1 MPRFTHAIC
10 AILLLLMAPLVWADA
25 QPGALKNIEE
35 ADGSPSCFGWQL
47 KVSNTT
53 LTDNGDGTC
62 TVTTGGG
69 GGNSFETLDVPA
81 GTDPVADSSTDTL
94 TITETSFLTLT
105 GTAATDT
112 IDITQVTTDLGTD
125 GLIAANAVALGTD
138 TTNNYVATIAD
149 AGNANITVANSGTE
163 TAAVTLNVV
172 DVTCTGCLGTTEIAG
187 LDISADTNLTAGRSL
202 TLTDD
207 DVLADA
213 ETYTDSKT
221 LWFENPTAADDFKTI
236 WTTQIAATIT
246 SITCESDQTVNFD
259 LQVDDGSATG
269 VNGSDIACTTYATDS
284 TLAGD
289 TTLAVGD
296 RLDLA
301 LTSVSGTPTWV
312 SITWAF
318 TYDD

>member
-1 MPRFTHAIC
+1 M
-10 AILLLLMAPLVWADA
+10 
-25 QPGALKNIEE
+25 
-35 ADGSPSCFGWQL
+35 
-47 KVSNTT
+47 
-53 LTDNGDGTC
+53 
-62 TVTTGGG
+62 
-69 GGNSFETLDVPA
+69 
-81 GTDPVADSSTDTL
+81 
-94 TITETSFLTLT
+94 
-105 GTAATDT
+105 
-112 IDITQVTTDLGTD
+112 
-125 GLIAANAVALGTD
+125 
-138 TTNNYVATIAD
+138 
-149 AGNANITVANSGTE
+149 
-163 TAAVTLNVV
+163 
-172 DVTCTGCLGTTEIAG
+172 
-187 LDISADTNLTAGRSL
+187 
-202 TLTDD
+202 
-207 DVLADA
+207 LADA